1 MTTARSAP
9 KTAHAPSLGFVSSSA
24 GSEPGDRLKRL
35 RRRRRLLREELLV
48 VLFLLLAL
56 AATVAVLANQWLE
69 SGSSS
74 GSSGSPGLGQT
85 GLTASGRHA
94 PSSFRT
100 VVSYTRMS
108 VSYTPISNLGGS
120 L

>member
-9 KTAHAPSLGFVSSSA
+9 KTAHAPSLRFVSSSA

-74 GSSGSPGLGQT
+74 GATGPSGPGGPGQTGQT
-85 GLTASGRHA
+85 GLTASGPA
-94 PSSFRT
+94 AASSFHP
-100 VVSYTRMS
+100 VLSYI
-108 VSYTPISNLGGS
+108 PISNLGGS
-120 L
+120 P

>member
-9 KTAHAPSLGFVSSSA
+9 RTAHAPTRFASSPA

-56 AATVAVLANQWLE
+56 AVTVAVLAKQWLA
-69 SGSSS
+69 SGPASTAPGPARAGQIASAAAWSSS
-74 GSSGSPGLGQT
+74 PL
-85 GLTASGRHA
+85 
-94 PSSFRT
+94 SFDRQQ
-100 VVSYTRMS
+100 SYIS
-108 VSYTPISNLGGS
+108 LSNLGGS
-120 L
+120 A

>member
-9 KTAHAPSLGFVSSSA
+9 KTTHAPPLRFATSSA

-56 AATVAVLANQWLE
+56 AATVAVLANQWLASGPSSGATGATE
-69 SGSSS
+69 PSGS
-74 GSSGSPGLGQT
+74 GQS
-85 GLTASGRHA
+85 GLTAAGAHA
-94 PSSFRT
+94 PSSLH
-100 VVSYTRMS
+100 VLLSYIS
-108 VSYTPISNLGGS
+108 LSNLGGS
-120 L
+120 P